1 MYLGIPE
8 AFYRIFFR
16 GSYTNKAFWESP
28 SKFSHRRP
36 TGWRYRLLMAKCAG
50 FPNRRKEMVESS
62 KFDSQAHCAK
72 ARRLICYY
80 LLTKCWSSNKKKI
93 RVIYCATH
101 GDFSLRQT
109 AQYKALK
116 VPAVLQI
123 ISTEPS
129 LKNSEYLQLYQALT
143 ELKTL
148 ESRCIHANSSSEQS
162 LTLCIDP
169 VKKIF
174 FQYKHHMLQA
184 TCKAAHFH
192 LRPNTARKPCLSLV
206 RALEES
212 MKEHWLWNA
221 IQIYKFIKEHVILL
235 QVISQDLK
243 APAAIIFILKMP
255 QLIRRRVWDTAG
267 LGEEGERGLDSGF
280 KWHH

>member
-16 GSYTNKAFWESP
+16 GSYPVIPRKLYLC
-28 SKFSHRRP
+28 KFSHRRP

-50 FPNRRKEMVESS
+50 FPNRRKETVESS
-62 KFDSQAHCAK
+62 KFDSQAHCVK

-116 VPAVLQI
+116 APAVLQI

-129 LKNSEYLQLYQALT
+129 LKNSIST
-143 ELKTL
+143 T
-148 ESRCIHANSSSEQS
+148 ISSSHRTQ
-162 LTLCIDP
+162 D
-169 VKKIF
+169 F
-174 FQYKHHMLQA
+174 
-184 TCKAAHFH
+184 
-192 LRPNTARKPCLSLV
+192 RK
-206 RALEES
+206 
-212 MKEHWLWNA
+212 
-221 IQIYKFIKEHVILL
+221 
-235 QVISQDLK
+235 
-243 APAAIIFILKMP
+243 
-255 QLIRRRVWDTAG
+255 
-267 LGEEGERGLDSGF
+267 
-280 KWHH
+280 